1 MATKVAIEV
10 DVKTGDASDEII
22 SLREE
27 LEKVKQTQK
36 EMGDQFKT
44 GFEAAE
50 KGAKNAGNGVKS
62 LGNGIGSLL
71 KSLGIVTVIVAAFNK
86 LKDIF
91 LSNQS
96 VADGFGKV
104 MLTVEIVMRK
114 LIELALPLG
123 EALFD
128 AFNNP
133 KQAIADFVD
142 GIKNRAIAAVRYLAE
157 IAGSAGKIIAGV
169 VTFDWAQVAEGV
181 GELGVKYEEAKEA
194 VTGVVDSF
202 KEGVKSFVETTKEAY
217 NQADAITNLRN
228 ELIKLEAQQ
237 KLVQMTYQKEAEDQR
252 QIRDDVRK
260 TLAERIEAND
270 KLGKI
275 LEEQSE
281 AERVIFQKR
290 LDLAN
295 AELAINKT
303 SIEAQAAVAA
313 AKGELADLDER
324 INGQKSEQL
333 TNQAALEKE
342 LFDIQQELAKV
353 GRSDRELELL
363 ELEQHYAA
371 LAEQAR
377 LAGDTQ
383 TDIEGAKQA
392 ALAKLRKKW
401 LDEDVAATIKA
412 EQDKQKAREA
422 GLSVAG
428 SVLNSLGQLVALSG
442 EQSKEAVAIQKA
454 FAVAQVAIDTAK
466 AISAAIAGGTQAG
479 AQTGVAAPVTT
490 PLFIASMIATVL
502 GSLAQVSTILATVPG
517 GGSPSIP
524 SSSSVPQTSAPSI
537 NPVTTNTTE
546 LGGVEQA
553 QLAPIQAYVVETE
566 VTGNQNNVNQIE
578 SQATFGG

>member
-10 DVKTGDASDEII
+10 DVKTGEANDDII
-22 SLREE
+22 ALREE

-36 EMGDQFKT
+36 EMGDQFKA

-50 KGAKNAGNGVKS
+50 KGAKNAGKGVKS

-123 EALFD
+123 ESLYD

-133 KQAIADFVD
+133 KQAISDFVD
-142 GIKNRAIAAVRYLAE
+142 GIKNRAIVAVRYLAE
-157 IAGSAGKIIAGV
+157 IAGSAGKIIEGV
-169 VTFDWAQVAEGV
+169 VTFDWAQVSEGV
-181 GELGVKYEEAKEA
+181 GELGVKYEETKEA

-202 KEGVKSFVETTKEAY
+202 KDGVKSFVETTKEAY

-252 QIRDDVRK
+252 QIRDDIRK

-281 AERVIFQKR
+281 SERVIFQKR

-303 SIEAQAAVAA
+303 SVEAQAAVAQ

-324 INGQKSEQL
+324 INGQRSEQL

-363 ELEQHYAA
+363 ELEQHYSA

-377 LAGDTQ
+377 LAGDTE
-383 TDIEGAKQA
+383 TDIEGAKQE
-392 ALAKLRKKW
+392 ALAKLRKKYRE
-401 LDEDVAATIKA
+401 EDLKA
-412 EQDKQKAREA
+412 EKKLRDDKVKLQQSYLDAT
-422 GLSVAG
+422 GG
-428 SVLNSLGQLVALSG
+428 VLNSINQLVEASG
-442 EQSKEAVAIQKA
+442 NQSKEAVALQKTLA
-454 FAVAQVAIDTAK
+454 IAQIAIDTAK
-466 AISAAIAGGTQAG
+466 AIVGAIAQAQSVPYPG
-479 AQTGVAAPVTT
+479 NLVAIATGVAAVVAG
-490 PLFIASMIATVL
+490 IASA
-502 GSLAQVSTILATVPG
+502 VSTLNSANVPG
-517 GGSPSIP
+517 GGSAPP
-524 SSSSVPQTSAPSI
+524 PAAPQVATAPAI
-537 NPVTTNTTE
+537 QQATAGTTE
-546 LGGVEQA
+546 LGGAEQA

-578 SQATFGG
+578 SQANFG

>member
-96 VADGFGKV
+96 VADGFGRV

-566 VTGNQNNVNQIE
+566 VTGNQNKVNQIE
-578 SQATFGG
+578 SQATFG

>member
-27 LEKVKQTQK
+27 LEKVKATQK
-36 EMGDQFKT
+36 EMGNQFKA

-50 KGAKNAGNGVKS
+50 KGAKNAGKGVKS

-71 KSLGIVTVIVAAFNK
+71 KSLGIVTIIVAAFNK

-133 KQAIADFVD
+133 KQAISDFVD

-157 IAGSAGKIIAGV
+157 IAGSAGKIIEGV

-181 GELGVKYEEAKEA
+181 GELVVKYEEAKEA

-295 AELAINKT
+295 AELSINKT

-377 LAGDTQ
+377 LAGDTE
-383 TDIEGAKQA
+383 TDIEGAKGE
-392 ALAKLRKKW
+392 ALAKLRKKFR
-401 LDEDVAATIKA
+401 DEDLKKEKELRDAKVKLQESYLTAT
-412 EQDKQKAREA
+412 
-422 GLSVAG
+422 GG
-428 SVLNSLGQLVALSG
+428 VLNSINQLVEASG
-442 EQSKEAVAIQKA
+442 NNSKEAVALQKTLA
-454 FAVAQVAIDTAK
+454 IAQIAIDTAK
-466 AISAAIAGGTQAG
+466 AIVGAIAQAQSVPYPG
-479 AQTGVAAPVTT
+479 NLVAIATGVAAVVAG
-490 PLFIASMIATVL
+490 IASA
-502 GSLAQVSTILATVPG
+502 VSTLNSANVPG
-517 GGSPSIP
+517 GSAATPTA
-524 SSSSVPQTSAPSI
+524 PQVATAPAI
-537 NPVTTNTTE
+537 QQATAGTTE

>member
-10 DVKTGDASDEII
+10 DVKTGEANDDII
-22 SLREE
+22 ALREE

-36 EMGDQFKT
+36 EMGDQFKA

-50 KGAKNAGNGVKS
+50 KGAKNAGKGVKS

-123 EALFD
+123 ESLYD

-133 KQAIADFVD
+133 KQAISDFVD

-202 KEGVKSFVETTKEAY
+202 KDGVKSFVETTKEAY
-217 NQADAITNLRN
+217 NQADSITNLRN

-252 QIRDDVRK
+252 QIRDDIRK

-281 AERVIFQKR
+281 SERVIFQKR
-290 LDLAN
+290 LDRAN

-303 SIEAQAAVAA
+303 SVEAQAAVAQ

-377 LAGDTQ
+377 LAGDTE
-383 TDIEGAKQA
+383 TDIEGAKGE
-392 ALAKLRKKW
+392 ALAKLRKKFR
-401 LDEDVAATIKA
+401 DEDLKKEKELRDAKVKLQQSYLDAT
-412 EQDKQKAREA
+412 
-422 GLSVAG
+422 GG
-428 SVLNSLGQLVALSG
+428 VLNSINQLVEASG
-442 EQSKEAVAIQKA
+442 NQSKEAVALQKTLA
-454 FAVAQVAIDTAK
+454 IAQIAIDTAK
-466 AISAAIAGGTQAG
+466 AIVGAIAQAQSVPYPG
-479 AQTGVAAPVTT
+479 NLVAIATGVAAVVAG
-490 PLFIASMIATVL
+490 IASA
-502 GSLAQVSTILATVPG
+502 VSTLNSANVPG
-517 GGSPSIP
+517 GGSAPP
-524 SSSSVPQTSAPSI
+524 PAAPQVATAPAI
-537 NPVTTNTTE
+537 QQATAGTTE
-546 LGGVEQA
+546 LGGAEQA

-566 VTGNQNNVNQIE
+566 VTGNQNNINQIE
-578 SQATFGG
+578 SQANFG

>member
-36 EMGDQFKT
+36 EMGDQFKA

-50 KGAKNAGNGVKS
+50 KGAKNAGKGVKS

-133 KQAIADFVD
+133 KQAISDFVD
-142 GIKNRAIAAVRYLAE
+142 GIKNRATAAVRYLAE
-157 IAGSAGKIIAGV
+157 IAGSAGKIIEGV

-181 GELGVKYEEAKEA
+181 GELVVKYEEAKEA

-281 AERVIFQKR
+281 TERVIFQKR

-295 AELAINKT
+295 AELSINKT

-377 LAGDTQ
+377 LAGDTE
-383 TDIEGAKQA
+383 TDIEGAKGE
-392 ALAKLRKKW
+392 ALAKLRKKFR
-401 LDEDVAATIKA
+401 DEDLKKEKELRDAKVKLQESYLTAT
-412 EQDKQKAREA
+412 
-422 GLSVAG
+422 GG
-428 SVLNSLGQLVALSG
+428 VLNSINQLVEASG
-442 EQSKEAVAIQKA
+442 NQSKEAVALQKTLA
-454 FAVAQVAIDTAK
+454 IAQIAIDTAK
-466 AISAAIAGGTQAG
+466 AIVGAIAQAQSVPYPG
-479 AQTGVAAPVTT
+479 NLVAIATGVAAVVAG
-490 PLFIASMIATVL
+490 IASA
-502 GSLAQVSTILATVPG
+502 VSTLNSANVPG
-517 GGSPSIP
+517 GSAATPTA
-524 SSSSVPQTSAPSI
+524 PQVATAPAI
-537 NPVTTNTTE
+537 QQATAGTTE

>member
-10 DVKTGDASDEII
+10 DVKTGDANDDII
-22 SLREE
+22 ALREE
-27 LEKVKQTQK
+27 LEKVKATQK
-36 EMGDQFKT
+36 EMGNQFKA

-50 KGAKNAGNGVKS
+50 KGAKNAGKGVKS

-71 KSLGIVTVIVAAFNK
+71 KSLGIVTIIVAAFNK

-104 MLTVEIVMRK
+104 MLTVEIVMSN
-114 LIELALPLG
+114 LIELALTLG
-123 EALFD
+123 ESLFD

-133 KQAIADFVD
+133 KQAISDFVD
-142 GIKNRAIAAVRYLAE
+142 GIKNRATAAVRYLAE
-157 IAGSAGKIIAGV
+157 IAGSAGKIIEGV

-181 GELGVKYEEAKEA
+181 GELVVKYEEAKEA

-202 KEGVKSFVETTKEAY
+202 KEGVKSFVETAKEAY

-275 LEEQSE
+275 LQEQSE

-295 AELAINKT
+295 AELSINKT

-377 LAGDTQ
+377 LAGDTE
-383 TDIEGAKQA
+383 TDIEGAKGE
-392 ALAKLRKKW
+392 ALTKLRKKFR
-401 LDEDVAATIKA
+401 DEDLKKEKELRDAKVKLQESYLTAT
-412 EQDKQKAREA
+412 
-422 GLSVAG
+422 GG
-428 SVLNSLGQLVALSG
+428 VLNSINQLVEASG
-442 EQSKEAVAIQKA
+442 NQSKEAVALQKTLA
-454 FAVAQVAIDTAK
+454 IAQIAIDTAK
-466 AISAAIAGGTQAG
+466 AIVGAIAQAQSVPYPG
-479 AQTGVAAPVTT
+479 NLVAIATGVAAVVAG
-490 PLFIASMIATVL
+490 IASA
-502 GSLAQVSTILATVPG
+502 VSTLNSANVPG
-517 GGSPSIP
+517 GSAATPTA
-524 SSSSVPQTSAPSI
+524 PQVATAPAI
-537 NPVTTNTTE
+537 QQATAGTTE

>member
-10 DVKTGDASDEII
+10 DVKTGEANDDII
-22 SLREE
+22 ALREE

-36 EMGDQFKT
+36 EMGDQFKA

-50 KGAKNAGNGVKS
+50 KGAKNAGQGVKS

-123 EALFD
+123 KALFD

-133 KQAIADFVD
+133 KQAISDFVD
-142 GIKNRAIAAVRYLAE
+142 GIVNRATPAIRYLSDV
-157 IAGSAGKIIAGV
+157 AGSAGKIIEGV
-169 VTFDWAQVAEGV
+169 LTFDWAQVAQGV
-181 GELGVKYEEAKEA
+181 GELNVKYEEGKEA
-194 VTGVVDSF
+194 VTGFVDSF
-202 KEGVKSFVETTKEAY
+202 KEGVNSFIETTKEAY
-217 NQADAITNLRN
+217 NQADAITELRN

-281 AERVIFQKR
+281 SERVIFQKR

-295 AELAINKT
+295 AELAINET
-303 SIEAQAAVAA
+303 SVEAQAAVAQ

-353 GRSDRELELL
+353 GKSDRELELL

-377 LAGDTQ
+377 LAGDTE
-383 TDIEGAKQA
+383 TDIEGARQE
-392 ALAKLRKKW
+392 ALAKLRNKFR
-401 LDEDVAATIKA
+401 DEDLKKEKELRDEKIKLQESYLDAT
-412 EQDKQKAREA
+412 
-422 GLSVAG
+422 GG
-428 SVLNSLGQLVALSG
+428 VLNSINQLVEASG
-442 EQSKEAVAIQKA
+442 NQSKEAVALQKTLA
-454 FAVAQVAIDTAK
+454 IAQIAIDTAK
-466 AISAAIAGGTQAG
+466 AIVGAIAQAQSVPYP
-479 AQTGVAAPVTT
+479 ANLVAIATGVAAVVAG
-490 PLFIASMIATVL
+490 IASA
-502 GSLAQVSTILATVPG
+502 VSTLNSANVPG
-517 GGSPSIP
+517 GTAATPTA
-524 SSSSVPQTSAPSI
+524 PQVATAPAI
-537 NPVTTNTTE
+537 QQATAGTTE
-546 LGGVEQA
+546 LGGAEQA

>member
-10 DVKTGDASDEII
+10 DVKTGEASDDII
-22 SLREE
+22 ALREE
-27 LEKVKQTQK
+27 LEKVKETQAK
-36 EMGDQFKT
+36 LTDQMKT
-44 GFEAAE
+44 GFDAAG
-50 KGAKNAGNGVKS
+50 KGAKNAGKGVKS

-71 KSLGIVTVIVAAFNK
+71 KSLGIVTIIVAAFNK

-133 KQAIADFVD
+133 KQAISDFVD
-142 GIKNRAIAAVRYLAE
+142 AIKNRATAAVRYLAE
-157 IAGSAGKIIAGV
+157 IAGSAGKIIEGV
-169 VTFDWAQVAEGV
+169 FTADWAQVAEGV
-181 GELGVKYEEAKEA
+181 EELGVKYEEAKEA

-217 NQADAITNLRN
+217 NQADAIINLRN

-275 LEEQSE
+275 LEKQSE
-281 AERVIFQKR
+281 AEKVIFQKK

-295 AELAINKT
+295 AELSINEK
-303 SIEAQAAVAA
+303 SIEAQAAVAQ

-324 INGQKSEQL
+324 INGQKSEQM

-377 LAGDTQ
+377 LAGDT
-383 TDIEGAKQA
+383 TTNIEGAKQE
-392 ALAKLRKKW
+392 ALAKLRKKFR
-401 LDEDVAATIKA
+401 DEDLKKEKELRDAKVKLQQSYLDAT
-412 EQDKQKAREA
+412 
-422 GLSVAG
+422 GG
-428 SVLNSLGQLVALSG
+428 VLNSINQLVEASGKNSKQAL
-442 EQSKEAVAIQKA
+442 VLQKTL
-454 FAVAQVAIDTAK
+454 AVAQIAIDTAK
-466 AISAAIAGGTQAG
+466 AIVGAIAQAQSVPYPG
-479 AQTGVAAPVTT
+479 NLVAIATGVAAVIAGIASAVTT
-490 PLFIASMIATVL
+490 LNSADVGGATA
-502 GSLAQVSTILATVPG
+502 AQ
-517 GGSPSIP
+517 
-524 SSSSVPQTSAPSI
+524 PQAPQITSAPAVQQ
-537 NPVTTNTTE
+537 VTSGTTE
-546 LGGVEQA
+546 LGGVGQA

-566 VTGNQNNVNQIE
+566 LTGNQNNVNQIE
-578 SQATFGG
+578 SQANFE

>member
-36 EMGDQFKT
+36 EMGNQFKA

-50 KGAKNAGNGVKS
+50 KGAKNAGKGVKS

-71 KSLGIVTVIVAAFNK
+71 KSLGIVTIIVAAFNK

-128 AFNNP
+128 VFNNP
-133 KQAIADFVD
+133 KQAISDFVD
-142 GIKNRAIAAVRYLAE
+142 GIKRATAAFRYLAE
-157 IAGSAGKIIAGV
+157 TAVSAGKIIEGV
-169 VTFDWAQVAEGV
+169 ITFDWAQVAEGV
-181 GELGVKYEEAKEA
+181 GELAVKYEEAKEA

-217 NQADAITNLRN
+217 NQADAIINLRN

-295 AELAINKT
+295 AELSINKT

-377 LAGDTQ
+377 LAGDTE
-383 TDIEGAKQA
+383 TDIEGAKGE
-392 ALAKLRKKW
+392 ALGKLRKKFR
-401 LDEDVAATIKA
+401 DEDLKKEKELRDAKVKLQQDYLSAAGGVLGALDQLITA
-412 EQDKQKAREA
+412 SGNNSKQA
-422 GLSVAG
+422 
-428 SVLNSLGQLVALSG
+428 VAL
-442 EQSKEAVAIQKA
+442 QKTL
-454 FAVAQVAIDTAK
+454 AVAQIAIDTAK
-466 AISAAIAGGTQAG
+466 AIVGAIAQAQSVPYPG
-479 AQTGVAAPVTT
+479 NLVAIATGVAAVVAG
-490 PLFIASMIATVL
+490 IASA
-502 GSLAQVSTILATVPG
+502 VSTLNSANVPG
-517 GGSPSIP
+517 GSAATPTA
-524 SSSSVPQTSAPSI
+524 PQVATAPVI
-537 NPVTTNTTE
+537 QQATAGTTE

>member
-10 DVKTGDASDEII
+10 DVKTGDASDDII
-22 SLREE
+22 ALREE
-27 LEKVKQTQK
+27 LEKVKATQK
-36 EMGDQFKT
+36 EMGNQFKA

-50 KGAKNAGNGVKS
+50 KGAKNAGKGVKS

-133 KQAIADFVD
+133 KQAISDFVD
-142 GIKNRAIAAVRYLAE
+142 GIKNRATAAVRYLAE
-157 IAGSAGKIIAGV
+157 IAGSAGKIIEGV
-169 VTFDWAQVAEGV
+169 VTFDWEQVAEGV

-217 NQADAITNLRN
+217 NQADAIINLRN

-281 AERVIFQKR
+281 TERVIFQKR

-295 AELAINKT
+295 AELSINKT

-377 LAGDTQ
+377 LAGDTE
-383 TDIEGAKQA
+383 TDIEGAKGE
-392 ALAKLRKKW
+392 ALAKLRKKFR
-401 LDEDVAATIKA
+401 DEDLKKEKELRDAKVKLQESYLTAT
-412 EQDKQKAREA
+412 
-422 GLSVAG
+422 GG
-428 SVLNSLGQLVALSG
+428 VLNSINQLVEASG
-442 EQSKEAVAIQKA
+442 NQSKEAVALQKTLA
-454 FAVAQVAIDTAK
+454 IAQIAIDTAK
-466 AISAAIAGGTQAG
+466 AIVGAIAQAQSVPYPG
-479 AQTGVAAPVTT
+479 NLVAIATGVAAVVAG
-490 PLFIASMIATVL
+490 IASA
-502 GSLAQVSTILATVPG
+502 VSTLNSANVPG
-517 GGSPSIP
+517 GSAATPTA
-524 SSSSVPQTSAPSI
+524 PQVATAPAI
-537 NPVTTNTTE
+537 QQATAGTTE